1 MPGAGVA
8 LAMPMLTVV
17 TIGPADH
24 CATFR
29 RIVSATA
36 SVRGG
41 MARQQHRKLLAPEP
55 RGTVAGA
62 AHRIRNADR
71 DADQHLVAG
80 LLQFPHACARNRCGC
95 LKWRQPCGDE
105 LTIRCRIDRIRRT
118 SD

>member
-55 RGTVAGA
+55 RGTVPARHTESEMQIAMPTSTWSPVCSNSRMHAPGIVAAALNGDSRAGM
-62 AHRIRNADR
+62 
-71 DADQHLVAG
+71 
-80 LLQFPHACARNRCGC
+80 
-95 LKWRQPCGDE
+95 
-105 LTIRCRIDRIRRT
+105 
-118 SD
+118 S